1 MITGDFLKEII
12 SQINNINSNKI
23 SELVQFLKKKKN
35 NSKIFLAGNG
45 ASASIANHVATDLSK
60 SAGFKALTFN
70 ESNLITCLSND
81 YKYENW
87 IKEALKIYSK
97 ERDIVILISSSGMSK
112 NIIEAAK
119 YCKTKKIPV
128 ISLSGFSKENR
139 LNKYGKFRFH
149 VNSKNYNVVESCHL
163 IILLNIVE
171 KLLQTK

>member
-1 MITGDFLKEII
+1 MITGNFLKEII

-97 ERDIVILISSSGMSK
+97 ERDIVILNAASGIIVSGSAKNFNEAISIANHSIDSGKAYEVLKSISK
-112 NIIEAAK
+112 
-119 YCKTKKIPV
+119 
-128 ISLSGFSKENR
+128 
-139 LNKYGKFRFH
+139 
-149 VNSKNYNVVESCHL
+149 
-163 IILLNIVE
+163 
-171 KLLQTK
+171 